1 MKKQGLR
8 ADQQGVAALEK
19 TGFWCRSAR
28 RGSAWPIK
36 TVFLLLQPMKRQG
49 LGAGQQGVAAP
60 GQSQQPVG
68 SQVSGSE
75 AGGAGVGQPHLE
87 ARVP

>member
-1 MKKQGLR
+1 MKRQGFG
-8 ADQQGVAALEK
+8 AGQQGVVALGQSNSLSLATTNEK
-19 TGFWCRSAR
+19 AGFGCRSAR
-28 RGSAWPIK
+28 RGSAWPI
-36 TVFLLLQPMKRQG
+36 TT
-49 LGAGQQGVAAP
+49 AC
-60 GQSQQPVG
+60 G